1 MASPAAA
8 VLERRQRS
16 GPHAHRPRDTTKRS
30 FEITNQHHLLLF
42 TITMHARRS
51 ARAFHSD
58 VVGSIFRFHDSA
70 NRARE
75 IKTVPD
81 TTLFFTNNF

>member
-16 GPHAHRPRDTTKRS
+16 GPHAHRPRDTAKRS

-58 VVGSIFRFHDSA
+58 VVGSIHEHDSA
-70 NRARE
+70 NARE

-81 TTLFFTNNF
+81 TTLFY